1 MASRAVPTWI
11 LVLLAM
17 AAGALGGVYVEHAW
31 RNWDWRVEWRRRE
44 RAAELAARDSARRA
58 ANPEQWRRD
67 SLESAAWRI
76 RDLPREVARR
86 QAGPHCVVAFVFS
99 DTSFRAPIFS
109 VEARDRHFDGRVAA
123 SGIVYK
129 SDGFGPGDTA
139 HVVLREVF
147 CGSIWISGWGADLG
161 PPPPPLGLHV
171 R

>member
-1 MASRAVPTWI
+1 M
-11 LVLLAM
+11 
-17 AAGALGGVYVEHAW
+17 
-31 RNWDWRVEWRRRE
+31 
-44 RAAELAARDSARRA
+44 
-58 ANPEQWRRD
+58 
-67 SLESAAWRI
+67 
-76 RDLPREVARR
+76 
-86 QAGPHCVVAFVFS
+86 VAFVFT
-99 DTSFRAPIFS
+99 DAAFHAPIFS

-147 CGSIWISGWGADLG
+147 CGSIWISGWGADVA